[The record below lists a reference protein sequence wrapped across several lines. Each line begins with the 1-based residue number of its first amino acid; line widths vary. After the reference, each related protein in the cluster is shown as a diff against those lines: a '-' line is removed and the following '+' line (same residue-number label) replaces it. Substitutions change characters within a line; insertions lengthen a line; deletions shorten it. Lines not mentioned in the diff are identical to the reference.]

1 MKFFFVD
8 LPNPDERGAI
18 LTIHLKLRKQ
28 DPGQFDFH
36 RLVEATE
43 GFSGAEIEQVVIAA
57 LYRGLHLKQP
67 LDTELLVK
75 EISETV
81 PLSISRREDMQKLR
95 EMSRGRFVSVN

>member
-1 MKFFFVD
+1 
-8 LPNPDERGAI
+8 
-18 LTIHLKLRKQ
+18 
-28 DPGQFDFH
+28 
-36 RLVEATE
+36 
-43 GFSGAEIEQVVIAA
+43 VIAA

-75 EISETV
+75 EISETI